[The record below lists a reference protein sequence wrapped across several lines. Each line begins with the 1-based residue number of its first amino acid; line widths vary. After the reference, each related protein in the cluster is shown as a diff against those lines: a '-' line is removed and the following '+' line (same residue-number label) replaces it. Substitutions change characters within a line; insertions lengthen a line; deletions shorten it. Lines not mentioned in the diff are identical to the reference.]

1 MNITTTF
8 TLFSTIMLGTMK
20 SLQATNTIDVKKEN
34 LRLYHEIAVHYHEG
48 IEDLYKE
55 LTPQERV
62 AAYFLYRAC
71 LPANRILTDQHH
83 RHALVIVELF
93 EHLYKHRPTVESTMG
108 TEFFEE
114 IKTFLAYVWS
124 SHGQYFKRE
133 FAHNKRSPHK
143 IGLTHIT
150 PQSLIHALKATG
162 FEEAEKT
169 VHEIADSLFN
179 ETIEPTLTVQGSI
192 EKSAVNIYSE
202 NFTQKDYDALD
213 KNTRG
218 HVNAYYTIDPIT
230 KQPHVRHYS
239 AHDKYADELS
249 VSMHWILKAHDWTKK
264 FPEQFDTDFVE
275 SLALLAEYLKTG
287 AEELFKAHSRA
298 WLKTR
303 SRLDYTFGFIEV
315 YEDPL
320 STTGSM
326 EAEITIKNY
335 SLHVLTQLLPSLEKK
350 LPVPEEFKREN
361 MNIIPNASINTQVFG
376 AGDMGPLIST
386 AAYCLPNY
394 SDIRS
399 KDGSKQIIYKARKSL
414 AERMNPKLARKLLKS
429 KEHVDWHKKH
439 DPDYTLSLDLE
450 NLLTILH
457 ETIGHASGRL
467 ATHIFRE
474 GDPLSFGEI
483 TYKVGDT
490 IPLTNELSAELLVGH
505 YSALEELRAEI
516 IALYIAVNHLDELV
530 EKGFLTQWHTS
541 LTRRD
546 LISKII
552 LQMTRAGM
560 RRLLTQQDDA
570 SEVAGAHAQANT
582 CIMNYLIDK
591 GGIEIVIEDL
601 QVNNTTYKVAD
612 LHVVNLGLCLTII
625 TELMQRV
632 QRIKSTGDRVDA
644 QALMSTYAY
653 PIRKDLL
660 KIIKDN
666 QKAVLGDLK
675 GSALIYPF
683 FTPLYKDGQLYDVTM
698 TWPQDFFEANILY
711 SKLALSKE
719 DEEIECIS

>member
-1 MNITTTF
+1 MKIITTITF
-8 TLFSTIMLGTMK
+8 MSIIMLGAMKTM
-20 SLQATNTIDVKKEN
+20 QATHQNSQEKFIT
-34 LRLYHEIAVHYHEG
+34 YHELAVHRHEG
-48 IEDLYKE
+48 LDDLYEE

-83 RHALVIVELF
+83 RHALAIVDLF
-93 EHLYKHRPTVESTMG
+93 EHLYEHRAHVESTMG
-108 TEFFEE
+108 NDFFEE
-114 IKTFLAYVWS
+114 IKTFLVYVWS
-124 SHGQYFKRE
+124 NHGQYFKRE

-143 IGLTHIT
+143 IGLKHIT

-169 VHEIADSLFN
+169 VHEVADSLFN

-213 KNTRG
+213 KTERG
-218 HVNAYYTIDPIT
+218 HVNTYYTIDPIT

-249 VSMHWILKAHDWTKK
+249 VSMHWIMKAHDWAKQ

-287 AEELFKAHSRA
+287 DEELFKAHSRA

-320 STTGSM
+320 SATGSM

-335 SLHVLTQLLPSLEKK
+335 ALNRLTELLPSLEKK

-361 MNIIPNASINTQVFG
+361 MTILPNASINTQIFG

-414 AERMNPKLARKLLKS
+414 SERINPDLARMLGKS
-429 KEHVDWHKKH
+429 KENAEWHKKH
-439 DPDYTLSLDLE
+439 DPHYTLSHSLE

-467 ATHIFRE
+467 ATHTFRE
-474 GDPLSFGEI
+474 GDPLSFGET

-490 IPLTNELSAELLVGH
+490 IPLTNEIEAELLVGH

-516 IALYIAVNHLDELV
+516 IALYIAVNHLDQLV
-530 EKGFLTQWHTS
+530 EKGFLTTWYKS
-541 LTRRD
+541 LTKDD

-552 LQMTRAGM
+552 LQMARAGM

-582 CIMNYLIDK
+582 CIMNYLIEK
-591 GGIEIVIEDL
+591 GGLEIVIEDL
-601 QVNNTTYKVAD
+601 QVDNNTYKVAD
-612 LHVVNLGLCLTII
+612 LRIVNLELSLTII

-653 PIRKDLL
+653 PIRKNLL
-660 KIIKDN
+660 KIVKDN
-666 QKAVLGDLK
+666 HKTLLGDLK
-675 GSALIYPF
+675 GSSVIYPF
-683 FTPLYKDGQLYDVTM
+683 FTPLYKDGQIYDVTM
-698 TWPQDFFEANILY
+698 TWPEDFFEANMVY

-719 DEEIECIS
+719 DEGMTIAV